1 MKPCNALSTH
11 YSAFIDGE
19 LTPLE
24 AVAIRKHLSRCAA
37 CRRDVQQLENMKLAV
52 HMYKD
57 ANPAP
62 ESLKHRLE
70 ATIQTVEKQRTRRI
84 QTGVAAALG
93 VAAMIVVIASSDK
106 SVVTDVTLAPTAPT
120 APTASNM
127 QQTVSQRQSAAP
139 FSSITHTPRLVDE
152 SLFGALVDR
161 HHGIDFRSMKK
172 HPGLISFEAL
182 PVRLMDTGPHLRQV
196 VNASYQRCIQTR
208 SGASLAVLD
217 ATQLKLPPQAEASLD
232 RIGFYVEHR
241 GSVEVRVSQ
250 SGSRL
255 FVLLTDKAHPAGSVI

>member
-1 MKPCNALSTH
+1 MKPCNSLATH
-11 YSAFIDGE
+11 YSAYIDGE

-24 AVAIRKHLSRCAA
+24 AVAIRKHLSRCAT

-52 HMYKD
+52 HMHKD
-57 ANPAP
+57 ANRPPTA
-62 ESLKHRLE
+62 LKHRLE
-70 ATIQTVEKQRTRRI
+70 ATFKEVERQESRRI
-84 QTGVAAALG
+84 QAGVAAAL
-93 VAAMIVVIASSDK
+93 AAAAIIVIIALPDNAVSRAK
-106 SVVTDVTLAPTAPT
+106 TLASTAPT
-120 APTASNM
+120 SSQV
-127 QQTVSQRQSAAP
+127 QQTSSQNRATTP
-139 FSSITHTPRLVDE
+139 FSPVKQPPRLVDE

-161 HHGIDFRSMKK
+161 HHGIDMRSFREQ
-172 HPGLISFEAL
+172 PGLLSFEAL
-182 PVRLMDTGPHLRQV
+182 PVRLMDTGPHVRQV

-250 SGSRL
+250 SGERL
-255 FVLLTDKAHPAGSVI
+255 FVLLTDKAHRAGSVI